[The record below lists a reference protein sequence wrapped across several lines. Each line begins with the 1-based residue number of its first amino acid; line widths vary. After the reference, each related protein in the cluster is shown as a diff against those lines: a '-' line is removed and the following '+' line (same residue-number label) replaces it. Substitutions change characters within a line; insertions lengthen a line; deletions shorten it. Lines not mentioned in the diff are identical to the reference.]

1 MGFRGV
7 AKQLLARGGRA
18 ALVPVLLAMV
28 GGFWLLSPVGA
39 APADV
44 TDISVDPSSDTNGVN
59 TVHAM
64 TATVA
69 PVEAGV
75 LVRFRVFSG
84 PNAGDTGSNS
94 TDVNGEAVLS
104 YTGDGGVGTDTVLV
118 RVDVDLDA
126 NTDPDEPLAVVTATW
141 TSGVVTSIDLAP
153 SADANPVL
161 TEHTVTAT
169 IAPVESGVVVRFR
182 VESGPNAGDG
192 GVDLTDADGEADFTY
207 LGDGGIGVDS
217 ILTWADT
224 DTNGELDA
232 GEVSDTAVK
241 LWLDAEDLSIALTP
255 ENDTNPVG
263 SDHTVTATLTPEQA
277 DVLIQFKITSGPN
290 VGDSGSDTTDGN
302 GEAEFTY
309 TGDGGVGGD
318 VILAWTD
325 LDEDGELDSN
335 ESPAV
340 ASKLWVDGD
349 VDGISLTPTSDTNP
363 IGTEHTVTATVSPV
377 QSGVL
382 VWFNVASGPNSD
394 ESGSATTDGSG
405 QASFS
410 YIGDGGEGTDLILAW
425 ADLDEEGDVDSGEP
439 QATALKLWTTTEID
453 GLTLSPLS
461 DENPVGTK
469 HSLNAT
475 VTPKVAGVLVRME
488 VLAGP
493 NIGDSDSDRTN
504 SSGVA
509 HLNYL
514 GTGGEGTDLIVAWV
528 DLDNDGVI
536 DVGEEQ
542 ATASKTWT
550 PSAPGALPDG
560 DAAEVCSNLD
570 GSSHP
575 SLQALCDV
583 LGTGEVSA
591 AAREVLEG
599 IILSKSGWAFP
610 GSNGHCR
617 DRDDGR
623 GRGHANHDDEDRCD
637 ENVDTDD
644 HDGDQR
650 GRGWAKSRDKHDR
663 DDDDD

>member
-1 MGFRGV
+1 MGFRSV

-18 ALVPVLLAMV
+18 ALVPVLLALL
-28 GGFWLLSPVGA
+28 GGFWLLAPVGA

-44 TDISVDPSSDTNGVN
+44 TDISVEPASETNAVN
-59 TVHAM
+59 TLRSM

-69 PVEAGV
+69 PVDEGA

-84 PNAGDTGSNS
+84 PNTGDTGSTA
-94 TDVNGEAVLS
+94 TDSNGEAVLS

-118 RVDVDLDA
+118 WVDVDLDA
-126 NTDPDEPLAVVTATW
+126 NADGGEPLTVATSTW
-141 TSGVVTSIDLAP
+141 TSGVVTSFDLTP
-153 SADANPVL
+153 PADANPVL

-169 IAPVESGVVVRFR
+169 IAPAESGLIVRFS
-182 VESGPNAGDG
+182 VEAGPNAGDT
-192 GVDLTDADGEADFTY
+192 GVALTNGSGEASFTY
-207 LGDGGIGVDS
+207 LGDGGTGVDS
-217 ILTWADT
+217 ILGWADLN
-224 DTNGELDA
+224 TNGLLDEA
-232 GEVSDTAVK
+232 EVSDTAVK
-241 LWLDAEDLSIALTP
+241 LWLAVEELSIALTP

-263 SDHTVTATLTPEQA
+263 SEHTVTATLTPLQDNVWIRFE
-277 DVLIQFKITSGPN
+277 VTSGPN
-290 VGDSGSDTTDGN
+290 AGDSGESLTLN
-302 GEAEFTY
+302 GEADFTY
-309 TGDGGVGGD
+309 SGDGGVGGD
-318 VILAWTD
+318 VILAWAD
-325 LDEDGELDSN
+325 LDHDQELDSN
-335 ESPAV
+335 EPPAV

-394 ESGSATTDGSG
+394 ESGSATTNGSG
-405 QASFS
+405 IALFS

-425 ADLDEEGDVDSGEP
+425 ADLDGEGDVDSGEP

-469 HSLNAT
+469 HSLSAT
-475 VTPKVAGVLVRME
+475 VTPNVAGVLVRME

-493 NIGDSDSDRTN
+493 NIGDADSDRTN

-550 PSAPGALPDG
+550 PSAPDALPDG
-560 DAAEVCSNLD
+560 DASEVCENLD
-570 GSSHP
+570 VSSHP
-575 SLQALCDV
+575 SLQALC
-583 LGTGEVSA
+583 
-591 AAREVLEG
+591 EVLAAGEG
-599 IILSKSGWAFP
+599 SDRSRVVIERNILRKSGWEFP
-610 GSNGHCR
+610 
-617 DRDDGR
+617 GR
-623 GRGHANHDDEDRCD
+623 GRGRPEHA
-637 ENVDTDD
+637 
-644 HDGDQR
+644 GQ
-650 GRGWAKSRDKHDR
+650 GG
-663 DDDDD
+663 DDD

>member
-1 MGFRGV
+1 MGVRGV
-7 AKQLLARGGRA
+7 ATQLLARSGRA
-18 ALVPVLLAMV
+18 ALVPILLAMV

-44 TDISVDPSSDTNGVN
+44 TDVSVDPSSDTNAVN
-59 TVHAM
+59 TVYAM
-64 TATVA
+64 TARVA

-84 PNAGDTGSNS
+84 PNAGDTGSGS
-94 TDVNGEAVLS
+94 TDANGEAVLS

-118 RVDVDLDA
+118 WVDVDLDA

-169 IAPVESGVVVRFR
+169 IAPVESGVVVRFS

-192 GVDLTDADGEADFTY
+192 GVDLTDGSGEADFTY
-207 LGDGGIGVDS
+207 LGDGGVGVDS
-217 ILTWADT
+217 IIVWADT
-224 DTNGELDA
+224 NTNGELDA

-241 LWLDAEDLSIALTP
+241 LWLAAVELSIALTP
-255 ENDTNPVG
+255 ENDTNPVD
-263 SDHTVTATLTPEQA
+263 SEHTVTATLTPLQD
-277 DVLIQFKITSGPN
+277 DVWIRFEITSGPN
-290 VGDSGSDTTDGN
+290 AGDSGESLTIDGT
-302 GEAEFTY
+302 ADFTY
-309 TGDGGVGGD
+309 AGDGGVGGD
-318 VILAWTD
+318 VILAWAD
-325 LDEDGELDSN
+325 LDHDEELDAN
-335 ESPAV
+335 EPPAV

-349 VDGISLTPTSDTNP
+349 VDGISLAPTSDTNP
-363 IGTEHTVTATVSPV
+363 PGTEHTVTATVSPV

-382 VWFNVASGPNSD
+382 VWFKVASGPNSD

-405 QASFS
+405 IASFS

-469 HSLNAT
+469 HSLSAT
-475 VTPKVAGVLVRME
+475 VTPKVAGVLVRVE

-493 NIGDSDSDRTN
+493 NIGDADSDRTN

-514 GTGGEGTDLIVAWV
+514 GTGGVGTDLIVAWV

-550 PSAPGALPDG
+550 PSAPDALPDG
-560 DAAEVCSNLD
+560 DASEVCEDLD
-570 GSSHP
+570 GGSHP
-575 SLQALCDV
+575 SLQALCDM
-583 LGTGEVSA
+583 LSTGIVSP

-599 IILSKSGWAFP
+599 IILSRSRWAFP

-617 DRDDGR
+617 DRDDDR
-623 GRGHANHDDEDRCD
+623 GRGHSNHDDEDRCG
-637 ENVDTDD
+637 ENIDTDH

-650 GRGWAKSRDKHDR
+650 GRGWAKPRGKHDR
-663 DDDDD
+663 DRHDD